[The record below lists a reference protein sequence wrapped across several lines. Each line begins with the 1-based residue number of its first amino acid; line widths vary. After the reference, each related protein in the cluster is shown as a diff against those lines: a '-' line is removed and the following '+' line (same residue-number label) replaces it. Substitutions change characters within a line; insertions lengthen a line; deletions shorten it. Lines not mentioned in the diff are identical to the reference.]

1 MWWLCFIFL
10 ALGCFSGVFITRIT
24 IRSKTAYGYFSMTE
38 TDPENEPGCYSVHIQ
53 VPSNQRLL
61 DKQSIILIR
70 DDSRK

>member
-1 MWWLCFIFL
+1 MWWLCFISL
-10 ALGCFSGVFITRIT
+10 VLGCFTGVFVTRVIT
-24 IRSKTAYGYFSMTE
+24 RSKTAYGYFSMIE

-53 VPSNQRLL
+53 VPSNPQLL